1 MTVRHQPQ
9 LITYPD
15 SLGGDL
21 VALRQL
27 LNDPAL
33 AGCFGGVHILPP
45 FPSSGDRGFAP
56 TTYRE
61 IDPAFG
67 TWADIAAIGERFDVA
82 LDLMVNH
89 ISRRSPEFQDFLRHG
104 RRSPYADLFLT
115 LDKVWPGGE
124 PVAADVAR
132 IFLRRPRAPFSTVTV
147 EATGATERIW
157 TTFGR
162 TEPSEQIDLD
172 VRSPRTR
179 AMLVDHLRFFRASG
193 VRIVRLDAVGYCVKR
208 AGTSCFM
215 VEPETWEFLD
225 WLTAEAD
232 ALGLTL
238 LPEVHAELATQR
250 KLSERGYWSYDF
262 ALPLLT
268 LHALVTGSATYLG
281 AHLAASPRR
290 QFTTLDTHDGIPVLP
305 DLIGALPESEMAR
318 VVDHCLARGA
328 NLSRLLSATGE
339 PMQGFDAHQINIT
352 CYSALDADDPAYLLA
367 RAIQL
372 FAPGIPQIYYV
383 GLLAGENDPRG
394 VAETGDGRAINR
406 RNYTTEEARAA
417 LERPVARRLLDLIR
431 LRASHPAFGGQLE
444 VRQPRDK
451 ALQLLWRSDQAR
463 AQLDVDLPTRRGVI
477 RWTDENGETSRTLL

>member
-1 MTVRHQPQ
+1 MTVRSQPQ

-15 SLGGDL
+15 SLGGNL
-21 VALRQL
+21 AALGQFL
-27 LNDPAL
+27 SHPAL
-33 AGCFGGVHILPP
+33 AGAFGGVHILPP

-67 TWADIAAIGERFDVA
+67 AWSDIAALGERFDVI

-89 ISRRSPEFQDFLRHG
+89 ISRRSPEFQDFLLRG
-104 RRSPYADLFLT
+104 RQSPFADMFLT
-115 LDKVWPGGE
+115 LDKVWPRGE

-132 IFLRRPRAPFSTVTV
+132 IFLRRPKPPFSTVTI
-147 EATGATERIW
+147 EETGTTERIW

-172 VRSPRTR
+172 VRSPQTR
-179 AMLVDHLRFFRASG
+179 AMLVDHLRFFRANG
-193 VRIVRLDAVGYCVKR
+193 VSTVRLDAVGYCIKR

-225 WLTAEAD
+225 WLTTEAD
-232 ALGLTL
+232 ELGLTL
-238 LPEVHAELATQR
+238 LPEVHAEIATQR
-250 KLSERGYWSYDF
+250 KLSHRGYWTYDF

-268 LHALVTGSATYLG
+268 LHALVTGSASFLA
-281 AHLAASPRR
+281 AHLAASPAR

-328 NLSRLLSATGE
+328 NISRLLSATGQ
-339 PMQGFDAHQINIT
+339 PMAGFDAHQVNIT
-352 CYSALDADDPAYLLA
+352 YYSALDANDPAYLVA

-383 GLLAGENDPRG
+383 GLLAGENDPRT
-394 VAETGDGRAINR
+394 VIETGDGRAINR
-406 RNYTTEEARAA
+406 HNFSTSEAHRA
-417 LERPVARRLLDLIR
+417 LDKPVVLRLMDLIR
-431 LRASHPAFGGQLE
+431 FRASHPAFAGKLE
-444 VRQPRDK
+444 VESSAGG
-451 ALQLLWRSDQAR
+451 ALRLVWRNAETR
-463 AQLDVDLPTRRGVI
+463 AELKVDLVNRRGHME
-477 RWTDENGETSRTLL
+477 WTEPGGARHSRTL